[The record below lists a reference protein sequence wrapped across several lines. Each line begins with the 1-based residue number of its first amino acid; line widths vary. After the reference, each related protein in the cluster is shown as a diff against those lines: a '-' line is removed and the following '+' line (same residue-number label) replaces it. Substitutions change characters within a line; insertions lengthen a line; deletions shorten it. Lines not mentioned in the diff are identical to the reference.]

1 MERPIP
7 EHDPPINHVDL
18 IGRMLVRGIRTAQK
32 EFFGRGRR
40 SSPSNQ
46 RDLVGHVQ
54 GSDARFLLNQSV
66 SDLAFRDFVPITFQG
81 NFFGVKMKKKKKLH
95 HHHHLCIRPIGAKNS
110 NASLQR
116 VYGIPIGGQQGHSIV
131 HGTRRRA
138 GPSLVAEHL
147 ICSETFNGPLDV
159 IYPPDFL
166 LDSGGTA
173 SRRSYPDGYRTRV
186 WSDTPR
192 VPVMEYS
199 RHLGPFHF
207 CGQPLS
213 GQLPSD

>member
-81 NFFGVKMKKKKKLH
+81 NFFGVKMKKKKNSTTITTFAYDLLAPKIQTH
-95 HHHHLCIRPIGAKNS
+95 HSKECT
-110 NASLQR
+110 
-116 VYGIPIGGQQGHSIV
+116 VY
-131 HGTRRRA
+131 R
-138 GPSLVAEHL
+138 
-147 ICSETFNGPLDV
+147 
-159 IYPPDFL
+159 
-166 LDSGGTA
+166 
-173 SRRSYPDGYRTRV
+173 
-186 WSDTPR
+186 
-192 VPVMEYS
+192 
-199 RHLGPFHF
+199 
-207 CGQPLS
+207 
-213 GQLPSD
+213 

>member
-1 MERPIP
+1 
-7 EHDPPINHVDL
+7 
-18 IGRMLVRGIRTAQK
+18 
-32 EFFGRGRR
+32 
-40 SSPSNQ
+40 
-46 RDLVGHVQ
+46 
-54 GSDARFLLNQSV
+54 
-66 SDLAFRDFVPITFQG
+66 
-81 NFFGVKMKKKKKLH
+81 
-95 HHHHLCIRPIGAKNS
+95 
-110 NASLQR
+110 

-213 GQLPSD
+213 GQLPSDWPLCVLMRYTQRFKSKCWIHNKFLSGMRRPKNFEGLHPPEAFKSRPPDSSLRPPTTCICTKGNMKKKIF